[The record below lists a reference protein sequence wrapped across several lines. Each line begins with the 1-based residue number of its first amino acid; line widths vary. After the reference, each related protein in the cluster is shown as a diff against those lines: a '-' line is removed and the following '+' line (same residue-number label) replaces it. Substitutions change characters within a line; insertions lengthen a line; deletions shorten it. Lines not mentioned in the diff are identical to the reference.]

1 MEEDYNPNLICSLT
15 MQLMRDP
22 VIDSDGNTYEKSAIE
37 DWLRLKGTSPMT
49 RKPMHVSSLR
59 PNRALKN
66 IIEDEMRKKGAIPA
80 ADTIPLP
87 AFQAQAPVQSS
98 GQAGRY
104 RVVGEVG
111 ASLRQTSAL
120 DSPMISTIPMGTI
133 VTVLEIQG
141 RRARLDAPYAGWVS
155 LYSADGYVIMTAVTN
170 CSCGSVH
177 SAGSYRVVGEVGAQV
192 RETEALDSPLVA
204 TLLPGTFVEV
214 VEAIGRRGR
223 IVSPQGG
230 WLSFHAAEGYVICMR
245 AQDVTRRMRVVGEA
259 GATLRKEEALDSEL
273 ITTLTPSSVVLAV
286 ETRGRRVRV
295 IEPSPGWC
303 SVTSAE
309 GYVILRDI

>member
-15 MQLMRDP
+15 MQIMREP
-22 VIDSDGNTYEKSAIE
+22 VIDSDGNTYEKAAIE

-66 IIEDEMRKKGAIPA
+66 LIEDEMRKKGVIPA

-87 AFQAQAPVQSS
+87 AFQAQVPIQS
-98 GQAGRY
+98 GQMGRY
-104 RVVGEVG
+104 RVTGEVG

-120 DSPMISTIPMGTI
+120 DSALISTIPTGTV

-155 LYSADGYVIMTAVTN
+155 LFSADGYVIMTALTN
-170 CSCGSVH
+170 CPCGSLH

-204 TLLPGTFVEV
+204 TLLPGTTVEV
-214 VEAIGRRGR
+214 VEANGRRGR

-245 AQDVTRRMRVVGEA
+245 AQDVNRRMRVVGEA

-273 ITTLTPSSVVLAV
+273 ITTLTPSAVVLAV

-309 GYVILRDI
+309 GYVILSDI